1 MNPAVIKGVKIWF
14 SILIICFLLVRAF
27 YAFYF
32 LRSPQRKVP
41 NDDSLFVSPA
51 NGKVIAIIP
60 FDEHLTSTELYKK
73 HNIVLDDWTK
83 GFSTGAT
90 LVSIMMTPLDVHYQK
105 APLASTLQELKYQP
119 WRFLNAM
126 KKWDTMDSTFQ
137 NEYQSMLF
145 ETPEGFQFRIIQI
158 AGFVARRIVG
168 YLQPN
173 QSVLQGEKIWL
184 IKLGSQ
190 VSIVLDSNFEVL
202 AQTGDVVIDAETVL
216 ARKRSQ

>member
-1 MNPAVIKGVKIWF
+1 M
-14 SILIICFLLVRAF
+14 
-27 YAFYF
+27 
-32 LRSPQRKVP
+32 P

-119 WRFLNAM
+119 
-126 KKWDTMDSTFQ
+126 
-137 NEYQSMLF
+137 
-145 ETPEGFQFRIIQI
+145 
-158 AGFVARRIVG
+158 
-168 YLQPN
+168 
-173 QSVLQGEKIWL
+173 
-184 IKLGSQ
+184 
-190 VSIVLDSNFEVL
+190 
-202 AQTGDVVIDAETVL
+202 
-216 ARKRSQ
+216 